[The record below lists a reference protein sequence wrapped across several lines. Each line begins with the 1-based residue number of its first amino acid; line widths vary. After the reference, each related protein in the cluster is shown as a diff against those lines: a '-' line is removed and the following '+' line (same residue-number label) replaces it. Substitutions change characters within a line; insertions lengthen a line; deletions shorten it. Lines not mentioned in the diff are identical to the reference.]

1 MTLKRTGSH
10 HSMVMSVARPFAE
23 DSRPEQKRARVE
35 NQPVL
40 SFSDK
45 DKVGTIQPHN
55 DTLVVTLRIKG
66 YYVKKVLVG
75 QSNGAE
81 IMYSDLYK
89 RRRLK
94 PKDLAAYDSPLVSFD
109 GKVVIPRGQI
119 RLSVQARS
127 EVDVDFII
135 VDAYSPYTAIVTR
148 P

>member
-1 MTLKRTGSH
+1 
-10 HSMVMSVARPFAE
+10 MVMSVARPFAE

-81 IMYSDLYK
+81 IMYSDLYMG
-89 RRRLK
+89 LN
-94 PKDLAAYDSPLVSFD
+94 
-109 GKVVIPRGQI
+109 
-119 RLSVQARS
+119 
-127 EVDVDFII
+127 
-135 VDAYSPYTAIVTR
+135 
-148 P
+148 